1 MVMIGCVVIQLLLY
15 TISGFMEA
23 FTRFNLYFAVD
34 IMLTLSLVSILP
46 LTAREVT
53 RT

>member
-1 MVMIGCVVIQLLLY
+1 MVTLGCVVLHLLLY
-15 TISGFMEA
+15 TISGFMKD

-46 LTAREVT
+46 LTAREVM
-53 RT
+53 RK